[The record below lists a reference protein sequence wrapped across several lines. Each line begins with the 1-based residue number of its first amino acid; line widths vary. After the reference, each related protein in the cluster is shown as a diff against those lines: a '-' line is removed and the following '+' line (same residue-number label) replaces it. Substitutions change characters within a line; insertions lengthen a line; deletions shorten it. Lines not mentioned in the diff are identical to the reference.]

1 MAILRPLARHRVG
14 AGLLVLGLMLGATSL
29 AVAAPGAGGSSI
41 GGQATPAPA
50 PEGFVGL
57 NPVRILDTRA
67 SASGP
72 VGVAVPGPLG
82 AGGQIDLPMITLA
95 PNRTFTVPA
104 DTVSVL
110 VNITVDSDASAASFI
125 TAWPTGQP
133 RPLASANNATPG
145 LVTPNTV
152 LVKLGAGSISFYNY
166 AGAVNLAVDLVGYT
180 VPIPSAGPQGPAGPT
195 GPQGPQG
202 PEGPQGPQGPLGVA
216 GVQGPSGVGQAP
228 SYGGHATAGP
238 VNVLTTS
245 TNVITPVD
253 VLVFGDYFVSAEVD
267 LTVAPGAINE
277 VTCQITD
284 GAGAIVGLDGQFLV
298 HQFTSAAN
306 VAASFHLSLSGVV
319 PVVGDVALSCSK
331 TGVTVVTATDTNITL
346 IALGSRF

>member
-1 MAILRPLARHRVG
+1 MAILRPLARHRLG
-14 AGLLVLGLMLGATSL
+14 AGLLVLGLVLGATSL
-29 AVAAPGAGGSSI
+29 AVAAPGTGGSSV
-41 GGQATPAPA
+41 GGVAAPAPA

-67 SASGP
+67 SATGP

-110 VNITVDSDASAASFI
+110 VNITIDSDASAASFI

-152 LVKLGAGSISFYNY
+152 LVKLGGGSISFYNF

-180 VPIPSAGPQGPAGPT
+180 VPIPSAGPQGPTGPAGPI
-195 GPQGPQG
+195 GPAGEQGPQG
-202 PEGPQGPQGPLGVA
+202 PAGPQG
-216 GVQGPSGVGQAP
+216 VQGQSGVGQVP
-228 SYGGHATAGP
+228 SYGGHASAGP

-245 TNVITPVD
+245 TNVTTPVD
-253 VLVFGDYFVSAEVD
+253 VPVFGDYFVSANVD
-267 LTVAPGAINE
+267 LTIADATTV

-284 GAGAIVGLDGQFLV
+284 GAGAIEGLDGQFLV
-298 HQFTSAAN
+298 RQFTAPAN
-306 VAASFHLSLSGVV
+306 AASVHVSLSGVV

-331 TGVTVVTATDTNITL
+331 TGLAAVTANDTNITL
-346 IALGSRF
+346 IALGTQF